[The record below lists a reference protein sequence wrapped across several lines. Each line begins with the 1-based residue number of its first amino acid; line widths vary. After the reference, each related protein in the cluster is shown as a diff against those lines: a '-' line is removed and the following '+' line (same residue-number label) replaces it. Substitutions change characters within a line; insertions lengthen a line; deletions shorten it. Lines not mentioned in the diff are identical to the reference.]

1 MSYFNKGELRMG
13 LKDEV
18 APSSC
23 FLLLP
28 QSAQYGFVP
37 AAIPLAPPATS
48 HRSALTLSGY

>member
-1 MSYFNKGELRMG
+1 MG

-48 HRSALTLSGY
+48 HGSALTLSGY